1 MTGQNVVLLV
11 FVIGIAIIPAI
22 LIFDKLS
29 RWWDYRNKQRKIAE
43 FIEKS
48 ADEQIK
54 AKDGPI

>member
-1 MTGQNVVLLV
+1 MRPDNILLLILAMSIAI
-11 FVIGIAIIPAI
+11 FPGIA
-22 LIFDKLS
+22 FFYK
-29 RWWDYRNKQRKIAE
+29 WKFGWDYKRKKQKIAE